1 MITTPARMNRRQ
13 QMLTLI
19 TKFNLYD
26 DEENL
31 ALSDQLLSTRLY
43 SIFLFITLLMLIFFT
58 GFTIQTRIVSVSTPS
73 MTEFEHLSLKY
84 PLTLSCPCSQMTI
97 PYKQF
102 FTFSPQYHQICSSE
116 FVTQQWIKSLFKISI
131 NDYHPLDFRIVGSAQ
146 FQVLALLCRT
156 ADQFVSDAI
165 KQFNLSLLITKQTL
179 FRTAFDVQVAAL
191 VDELKAN
198 TLVAFL
204 YVDQILSAMTAAS
217 HIVSALGTNYYMK
230 SVPNS
235 GKYET
240 FSNIY
245 SNKRIFSSMPIDMQ
259 DECSCENTLDCTFP
273 SGFYN
278 LSESILLDADSSPIV
293 FIPGMLTG
301 CLPRNSLLQSTLEC
315 FFDRTCLDMIT
326 TFTGGLAVASPL
338 NFTLGLSRF
347 SPNMT
352 VDTIFNEMMIES
364 WHNTSNFADYFHWCA
379 PTYCTYS
386 YSQRLS
392 FVYMI
397 TTLIGLIG
405 GLNVALYIIIP
416 LVVTFFIRQFQSKF
430 CRQNHSDAIVL
441 RDPPIKLSKT
451 SAVFLVSLMFLFV

>member
-1 MITTPARMNRRQ
+1 MITTPARINRRQ

-102 FTFSPQYHQICSSE
+102 LTFSPQYHQICSSE

-230 SVPNS
+230 SVPHS

-315 FFDRTCLDMIT
+315 FFDRICLDMIT

-430 CRQNHSDAIVL
+430 YRQNHSDAIVL